1 MNDGKQFI
9 DDAQTNKQA
18 KNDYTVHNIRTI
30 TKYLS
35 MDSNEGLKRFVRVAE
50 LGSFTK
56 AAESLGL
63 PKASVSQAVQQLE
76 SKLQT
81 QLFHRTT
88 RKVQLTPDGQLF
100 YEKSKDV
107 LSEIEELETLFISDD
122 SQVSGIVRV
131 NMSQPMARHLVIP
144 ALPAFLQR
152 HPNLNIEISSEDR
165 KVDLISEGYDC
176 VVRTG
181 EVQESGMIMRKIGE
195 MQQTNFASPA
205 YIAEFGEPRS
215 IEDLQQHYLIHYQV
229 SSDKRFDAFEYSQDG
244 EIKTCAMKSRIC
256 VNNTDAYRSACA
268 AGLGIMQAP
277 RFGAHELLKNG
288 QLVEILTD
296 FTAPAMAVSIL
307 FPHRRNLSKRV
318 RIFMD
323 WMTTVIQTRL

>member
-1 MNDGKQFI
+1 
-9 DDAQTNKQA
+9 
-18 KNDYTVHNIRTI
+18 
-30 TKYLS
+30 
-35 MDSNEGLKRFVRVAE
+35 MDSNETLKRFIRVAE
-50 LGSFTK
+50 LASFTK
-56 AAESLGL
+56 AAESLNL
-63 PKASVSQAVQQLE
+63 PKASVSLAIQQLE
-76 SKLQT
+76 TRLQT

-122 SQVSGIVRV
+122 KQIAGVIRV
-131 NMSQPMARHLVIP
+131 NMSHPMARHLVIP
-144 ALPAFLQR
+144 ALPAFLR
-152 HPNLNIEISSEDR
+152 RYPNLSIDISSEDR

-181 EVQESGMIMRKIGE
+181 NVEESGMIMRKIGE

-205 YIAEFGEPRS
+205 YLAEYGEPRS
-215 IEDLQQHYLIHYQV
+215 IEDLHHHYLIHYQT
-229 SSDKRFDAFEYSQDG
+229 SMNNRFDAFEYSTNGQTQSY
-244 EIKTCAMKSRIC
+244 KMQSRIC
-256 VNNTDAYRSACA
+256 VNNTDAYRAACA

-277 RFGAHELLKNG
+277 RFGAHELLKSG
-288 QLVEILTD
+288 DLVEILPT
-296 FTAPAMAVSIL
+296 FTAPTMPVSIL

-323 WMTTVIQTRL
+323 WLREVISKQL

>member
-1 MNDGKQFI
+1 MD
-9 DDAQTNKQA
+9 TNE
-18 KNDYTVHNIRTI
+18 
-30 TKYLS
+30 S
-35 MDSNEGLKRFVRVAE
+35 LKRFVRVAE

-56 AAESLGL
+56 AAESLSL
-63 PKASVSQAVQQLE
+63 PKASVSQAIQQLE
-76 SKLQT
+76 TKLQT

-88 RKVQLTPDGQLF
+88 RTVQLTPDGQLF

-122 SQVSGIVRV
+122 SQISGVIRV
-131 NMSQPMARHLVIP
+131 NMSHPMARHLVIP
-144 ALPAFLQR
+144 ALPEFLQR
-152 HPNLNIEISSEDR
+152 YPNLSLDISSEDR

-181 EVQESGMIMRKIGE
+181 EVEESGMIMRKIGE

-205 YIAEFGEPRS
+205 YIAEHGEPRS
-215 IEDLQQHYLIHYQV
+215 IEDLQNHYLIHYQTGT
-229 SSDKRFDAFEYSQDG
+229 DKRFDAFEYSVKGQAQSY
-244 EIKTCAMKSRIC
+244 KMKSRIC
-256 VNNTDAYRSACA
+256 VNNTDAYRAACA

-277 RFGAHELLKNG
+277 RFGAHELLASGN
-288 QLVEILTD
+288 LVEILRNS
-296 FTAPAMAVSIL
+296 TAPAMPVSLL

-323 WMTTVIQTRL
+323 WLSEVIKTQL

>member
-1 MNDGKQFI
+1 
-9 DDAQTNKQA
+9 
-18 KNDYTVHNIRTI
+18 
-30 TKYLS
+30 
-35 MDSNEGLKRFVRVAE
+35 MDSSEGLKRFVRVAE

-76 SKLQT
+76 SRLQT

-181 EVQESGMIMRKIGE
+181 EVEESGMTMRKIGE
-195 MQQTNFASPA
+195 MQQTNFASPGYIEA
-205 YIAEFGEPRS
+205 YGKPQS
-215 IEDLQQHYLIHYQV
+215 IDDLNNHYLIHYQT
-229 SSDKRFDAFEYSQDG
+229 SSNRRFDAFEYLQNG
-244 EIKTCAMKSRIC
+244 ELHTVKMQSRIC
-256 VNNTDAYRSACA
+256 VNNTDAYRVACA

-277 RFGAHELLKNG
+277 RFGAHELLKSG
-288 QLVEILTD
+288 GLMEILPAYR
-296 FTAPAMAVSIL
+296 APAMPVSIL

-318 RIFMD
+318 RIFID
-323 WMTTVIQTRL
+323 WMSGVIQSGL

>member
-1 MNDGKQFI
+1 MI
-9 DDAQTNKQA
+9 DSTE
-18 KNDYTVHNIRTI
+18 
-30 TKYLS
+30 S
-35 MDSNEGLKRFVRVAE
+35 LKRFMRVAE

-56 AAESLGL
+56 AADSLGL
-63 PKASVSQAVQQLE
+63 PKASVSQAIQQLE
-76 SKLQT
+76 TRLQT

-107 LSEIEELETLFISDD
+107 LSEIEELEALFMRDD

-144 ALPAFLQR
+144 ALPAFLQC

-165 KVDLISEGYDC
+165 KVDLVSEGYDC
-176 VVRTG
+176 VIRTG
-181 EVQESGMIMRKIGE
+181 EVEECGMIMRKIGE
-195 MQQTNFASPA
+195 MQQSNFVSPA
-205 YIAEFGEPRS
+205 YLAQYGTPKS
-215 IEDLQQHYLIHYQV
+215 IDDLQQHYLIHYQT
-229 SSDKRFDAFEYSQDG
+229 SSNNRFDAFEYQLDG
-244 EIKTCAMKSRIC
+244 ELHRVKMPSRIC
-256 VNNTDAYRSACA
+256 VNNTDAYRAACA

-277 RFGAHELLKNG
+277 KLGAMAMLTSG
-288 QLVEILTD
+288 QLVEILPS
-296 FTAPAMAVSIL
+296 FTAPSMTVSLL

-323 WMTTVIQTRL
+323 WLTSVVQSQI

>member
-1 MNDGKQFI
+1 M
-9 DDAQTNKQA
+9 A
-18 KNDYTVHNIRTI
+18 
-30 TKYLS
+30 S
-35 MDSNEGLKRFVRVAE
+35 SESLKRFIRVAE

-63 PKASVSQAVQQLE
+63 PKASVSLAVQQLE
-76 SKLQT
+76 GRLQT

-122 SQVSGIVRV
+122 RQVKGVIRA
-131 NMSQPMARHLVIP
+131 NMSHPMARHLVIP
-144 ALPAFLQR
+144 ALPEFLQR
-152 HPNLNIEISSEDR
+152 YPNLTIEISSEDR

-176 VVRTG
+176 VIRTG
-181 EVQESGMIMRKIGE
+181 EVAESGMIMRKIGE

-205 YIAEFGEPRS
+205 YIAAYGEPRS
-215 IEDLQQHYLIHYQV
+215 IEDLQHHYLIHYQNN
-229 SSDKRFDAFEYSQDG
+229 SNSRFDAFEYVLNGQ
-244 EIKTCAMKSRIC
+244 TRTYQMKSRIC
-256 VNNTDAYRSACA
+256 VNNTDAYRTACA

-277 RFGAHELLKNG
+277 RFGAHELLKSG
-288 QLVEILTD
+288 DLVEILPEY
-296 FTAPAMAVSIL
+296 TAPPMSVSLL

-323 WMTTVIQTRL
+323 WVSEVIKENL

>member
-1 MNDGKQFI
+1 MIEN
-9 DDAQTNKQA
+9 TE
-18 KNDYTVHNIRTI
+18 
-30 TKYLS
+30 S
-35 MDSNEGLKRFVRVAE
+35 LKRFMRVAE

-56 AAESLGL
+56 AADSLGL
-63 PKASVSQAVQQLE
+63 PKASISLAVQQLE
-76 SKLQT
+76 NKLQT

-165 KVDLISEGYDC
+165 KVDLVSEGYDC

-181 EVQESGMIMRKIGE
+181 EVEESGMIMRKIGD
-195 MQQTNFASPA
+195 MPQTNFASPSYLA
-205 YIAEFGEPRS
+205 TYGEPHTLT
-215 IEDLQQHYLIHYQV
+215 DLQHHSLIHYQT
-229 SSDKRFDAFEYSQDG
+229 SSNKRFDAFEYQLDG
-244 EIKTCAMKSRIC
+244 ELHSVKMPSRIC
-256 VNNTDAYRSACA
+256 VNNTDAYRAACV

-277 RFGAHELLKNG
+277 KLGAMELLNNG
-288 QLVEILTD
+288 QLIEILTD
-296 FTAPAMAVSIL
+296 WTAPSMAVSML

-323 WMTTVIQTRL
+323 WLTEIVQQQLTSGST

>member
-1 MNDGKQFI
+1 
-9 DDAQTNKQA
+9 
-18 KNDYTVHNIRTI
+18 
-30 TKYLS
+30 
-35 MDSNEGLKRFVRVAE
+35 MDSNETLKRFIRVAE
-50 LGSFTK
+50 LASFTK
-56 AAESLGL
+56 AAESLNL
-63 PKASVSQAVQQLE
+63 PKASVSLAIQQLE
-76 SKLQT
+76 TRLQT

-122 SQVSGIVRV
+122 RQIAGVIRV
-131 NMSQPMARHLVIP
+131 NMSHPMARHLVIP
-144 ALPAFLQR
+144 ALPEFLQR
-152 HPNLNIEISSEDR
+152 YPNLSIDISSEDR

-181 EVQESGMIMRKIGE
+181 NVEESGMIMRKIGE

-205 YIAEFGEPRS
+205 YLAEYGEPRS
-215 IEDLQQHYLIHYQV
+215 IEDLHKHYLIHYQT
-229 SSDKRFDAFEYSQDG
+229 SSNNRFDAFEFSTNGQTQSYKMQ
-244 EIKTCAMKSRIC
+244 SRIC
-256 VNNTDAYRSACA
+256 VNNTDAYRAACA

-277 RFGAHELLKNG
+277 RFGAHELLKSG
-288 QLVEILTD
+288 DLVEILPA
-296 FTAPAMAVSIL
+296 FTAPNMPVSIL

-323 WMTTVIQTRL
+323 WVSELIHQHL

>member
-1 MNDGKQFI
+1 
-9 DDAQTNKQA
+9 
-18 KNDYTVHNIRTI
+18 
-30 TKYLS
+30 
-35 MDSNEGLKRFVRVAE
+35 MDSSEGLKRFIRVAE

-56 AAESLGL
+56 AAESLSL

-100 YEKSKDV
+100 YERSKDV

-122 SQVSGIVRV
+122 SQINGVIRV
-131 NMSQPMARHLVIP
+131 NMSHPMARHLVIP
-144 ALPAFLQR
+144 ALPEFLQR
-152 HPNLNIEISSEDR
+152 YPNLSIDISSEDR

-181 EVQESGMIMRKIGE
+181 DAEETGMFMRKIGE
-195 MQQTNFASPA
+195 MQQTNFASPS
-205 YIAEFGEPRS
+205 YITQYGEPQS
-215 IEDLQQHYLIHYQV
+215 IDDLQHHYLIHYQT
-229 SSDKRFDAFEYSQDG
+229 SSHKRFDAFEYLMANQVQVC
-244 EIKTCAMKSRIC
+244 KMKSRIC
-256 VNNTDAYRSACA
+256 VNNTDAYRAACA

-277 RFGAHELLKNG
+277 RFGAHELLRSG
-288 QLVEILTD
+288 HLVEVLKDYTPPPMPV
-296 FTAPAMAVSIL
+296 AIL

-323 WMTTVIQTRL
+323 WLAEILVSQL

>member
-1 MNDGKQFI
+1 
-9 DDAQTNKQA
+9 
-18 KNDYTVHNIRTI
+18 
-30 TKYLS
+30 
-35 MDSNEGLKRFVRVAE
+35 MDSSDSLKRFVRVAE

-63 PKASVSQAVQQLE
+63 PKASVSQTVQQLE

-107 LSEIEELETLFISDD
+107 LDEIEELETLFISDD
-122 SQVSGIVRV
+122 RQVSGVIRV
-131 NMSQPMARHLVIP
+131 NMSHPMARHLVIP

-152 HPNLNIEISSEDR
+152 YPNLTVDISSEDR

-181 EVQESGMIMRKIGE
+181 GTEETGMITRRIGE
-195 MQQTNFASPA
+195 MQQANFASPA
-205 YIAEFGEPRS
+205 YIAAYGEPQS
-215 IEDLQQHYLIHYQV
+215 IEDLQHHYLIHYH
-229 SSDKRFDAFEYSQDG
+229 SSNRQRFDAFEYSRQG
-244 EIKTCAMKSRIC
+244 QLQRHKMKSRIC
-256 VNNTDAYRSACA
+256 VNNTDAYRIACA

-277 RFGAHELLKNG
+277 RFGAHELLRSG
-288 QLVEILTD
+288 QLVEILPAY
-296 FTAPAMAVSIL
+296 TAPPLPVSLL

-323 WMTTVIQTRL
+323 WLIEVISGQLD

>member
-1 MNDGKQFI
+1 M
-9 DDAQTNKQA
+9 
-18 KNDYTVHNIRTI
+18 
-30 TKYLS
+30 L
-35 MDSNEGLKRFVRVAE
+35 DSTESLKRFMRVAE

-56 AAESLGL
+56 AADSLGL
-63 PKASVSQAVQQLE
+63 PKASISLAVQQLE

-122 SQVSGIVRV
+122 SQISGVVRV
-131 NMSQPMARHLVIP
+131 NLSQPMARHLLIP
-144 ALPAFLQR
+144 ALPAFLR
-152 HPNLNIEISSEDR
+152 RYPNLNIEVSSEDR
-165 KVDLISEGYDC
+165 KVDLVSEGYDC

-181 EVQESGMIMRKIGE
+181 EVEESGMMMRKIGE
-195 MQQTNFASPA
+195 MQQSNFVSPGYLA
-205 YIAEFGEPRS
+205 QYGTPKS
-215 IEDLQQHYLIHYQV
+215 IDDLQQYYLIHYQT
-229 SSDKRFDAFEYSQDG
+229 SSNKRFDAFEYQLEG
-244 EIKTCAMKSRIC
+244 ELHRIKMPSRIC
-256 VNNTDAYRSACA
+256 VNNTDAYRAACV

-277 RFGAHELLKNG
+277 KLGAMEMLNSGL
-288 QLVEILTD
+288 LVEILPAW
-296 FTAPAMAVSIL
+296 TAPSMAVSML

-323 WMTTVIQTRL
+323 WLSDVIQNEV

>member
-1 MNDGKQFI
+1 
-9 DDAQTNKQA
+9 
-18 KNDYTVHNIRTI
+18 
-30 TKYLS
+30 
-35 MDSNEGLKRFVRVAE
+35 MDSNETLKRFVRVAE

-56 AAESLGL
+56 TAEILGL
-63 PKASVSQAVQQLE
+63 PKASVSQAIQQLE
-76 SKLQT
+76 TKLQT

-122 SQVSGIVRV
+122 REVSGVIRV
-131 NMSQPMARHLVIP
+131 NMSHPMARHLVIP
-144 ALPAFLQR
+144 ALPEFLQR
-152 HPNLNIEISSEDR
+152 YPNLSIDISSEDR

-181 EVQESGMIMRKIGE
+181 EVEESGMIMRKIGE

-205 YIAEFGEPRS
+205 YLAEYGETRS
-215 IEDLQQHYLIHYQV
+215 IEDLDKHYLIHYQT
-229 SSDKRFDAFEYSQDG
+229 SSNKRFDAFEYFVNGQTQSYKMQ
-244 EIKTCAMKSRIC
+244 SRIC
-256 VNNTDAYRSACA
+256 VNNTDAYRAACA

-277 RFGAHELLKNG
+277 RFGAHELLKSG
-288 QLVEILTD
+288 DLVEILSAY
-296 FTAPAMAVSIL
+296 TAPTMPVSIL

-323 WMTTVIQTRL
+323 WLTTVIQTRL

>member
-1 MNDGKQFI
+1 
-9 DDAQTNKQA
+9 
-18 KNDYTVHNIRTI
+18 
-30 TKYLS
+30 
-35 MDSNEGLKRFVRVAE
+35 MDSNETLKRFIRVAE
-50 LGSFTK
+50 LASFTK
-56 AAESLGL
+56 AAESLNL
-63 PKASVSQAVQQLE
+63 PKASVSLAIQQLE
-76 SKLQT
+76 TRLQT

-122 SQVSGIVRV
+122 RQIAGVIRV
-131 NMSQPMARHLVIP
+131 NMSHPMARHLVIP
-144 ALPAFLQR
+144 ALPEFLQR
-152 HPNLNIEISSEDR
+152 YPNLSIDISSEDR

-181 EVQESGMIMRKIGE
+181 NVEESGMIMRKIGE

-205 YIAEFGEPRS
+205 YLAEYGEPRS
-215 IEDLQQHYLIHYQV
+215 IADLHKHYLIHYQT
-229 SSDKRFDAFEYSQDG
+229 SSNKRFDAFEYGIDG
-244 EIKTCAMKSRIC
+244 QVKTYPMKSRIC
-256 VNNTDAYRSACA
+256 VNNTDAYRAACA

-277 RFGAHELLKNG
+277 RFGAHEMLISG
-288 QLVEILTD
+288 QLVEVLTNY
-296 FTAPAMAVSIL
+296 TAPTMAVSIL

-323 WMTTVIQTRL
+323 WLSETIKQTL

>member
-1 MNDGKQFI
+1 
-9 DDAQTNKQA
+9 
-18 KNDYTVHNIRTI
+18 
-30 TKYLS
+30 
-35 MDSNEGLKRFVRVAE
+35 MDSNETLKRFIRVAE
-50 LGSFTK
+50 LASFTK
-56 AAESLGL
+56 AAESLNL
-63 PKASVSQAVQQLE
+63 PKASVSLAIQQLE
-76 SKLQT
+76 TRLQT

-122 SQVSGIVRV
+122 RQIAGVIRV
-131 NMSQPMARHLVIP
+131 NMSHPMARHLVIP
-144 ALPAFLQR
+144 ALPEFLQR
-152 HPNLNIEISSEDR
+152 YPNLSIDISSEDR

-181 EVQESGMIMRKIGE
+181 NVEESGMIMRKIGE

-205 YIAEFGEPRS
+205 YLAEYGEPHS

-229 SSDKRFDAFEYSQDG
+229 SSDRRFDAFEYGIDG
-244 EIKTCAMKSRIC
+244 QVKTYPMKSRIC
-256 VNNTDAYRSACA
+256 VNNTDAYRAACA

-277 RFGAHELLKNG
+277 RFGAHEMLISG
-288 QLVEILTD
+288 QLVEVLTAY
-296 FTAPAMAVSIL
+296 TAPSMAVSIL

-323 WMTTVIQTRL
+323 WLSETIKQTL

>member
-1 MNDGKQFI
+1 MIEN
-9 DDAQTNKQA
+9 TE
-18 KNDYTVHNIRTI
+18 
-30 TKYLS
+30 S
-35 MDSNEGLKRFVRVAE
+35 LKRFMRVAE

-56 AAESLGL
+56 AADSLGL
-63 PKASVSQAVQQLE
+63 PKASISLAVQQLE
-76 SKLQT
+76 NKLQT

-165 KVDLISEGYDC
+165 KVDLVSEGYDC

-181 EVQESGMIMRKIGE
+181 EVEESGMIMRKIGN
-195 MQQTNFASPA
+195 MPQTNFASPGYLA
-205 YIAEFGEPRS
+205 TYGEPHTLA
-215 IEDLQQHYLIHYQV
+215 DLQHHSLIHYQT
-229 SSDKRFDAFEYSQDG
+229 SSNKRFDAFEYQLDG
-244 EIKTCAMKSRIC
+244 ELHSVKMPSRIC
-256 VNNTDAYRSACA
+256 VNNTDAYRAACV

-277 RFGAHELLKNG
+277 KLGAMELLNNG
-288 QLVEILTD
+288 QLIEILPD
-296 FTAPAMAVSIL
+296 WTAPSMAVSML

-323 WMTTVIQTRL
+323 WLTEIVQQQLISGST

>member
-1 MNDGKQFI
+1 MD
-9 DDAQTNKQA
+9 TNE
-18 KNDYTVHNIRTI
+18 
-30 TKYLS
+30 S
-35 MDSNEGLKRFVRVAE
+35 LKRFVRVAE

-56 AAESLGL
+56 AAESLSL
-63 PKASVSQAVQQLE
+63 PKASVSQAIQQLE
-76 SKLQT
+76 TRLQT

-88 RKVQLTPDGQLF
+88 RTVQLTPDGQLF

-122 SQVSGIVRV
+122 SQISGVIRV
-131 NMSQPMARHLVIP
+131 NMSHPMARHLVIP
-144 ALPAFLQR
+144 ALPEFLQR
-152 HPNLNIEISSEDR
+152 YPNLSIDISSEDR

-181 EVQESGMIMRKIGE
+181 EVEESGMIMRKIGE

-205 YIAEFGEPRS
+205 YIAEYGEPRS
-215 IEDLQQHYLIHYQV
+215 IEDLQNHYLIHYQTNMNN
-229 SSDKRFDAFEYSQDG
+229 RFDAFEYNANGKSQSY
-244 EIKTCAMKSRIC
+244 KMKSRIC
-256 VNNTDAYRSACA
+256 VNNTDAYRVACA

-277 RFGAHELLKNG
+277 RFGAHELLLSG
-288 QLVEILTD
+288 GLIEILPAYR
-296 FTAPAMAVSIL
+296 APAMAVSIL

-323 WMTTVIQTRL
+323 WLSELIQKQL

>member
-1 MNDGKQFI
+1 
-9 DDAQTNKQA
+9 
-18 KNDYTVHNIRTI
+18 
-30 TKYLS
+30 
-35 MDSNEGLKRFVRVAE
+35 MDSSESLKRFVRVAE

-56 AAESLGL
+56 AAESLSL

-165 KVDLISEGYDC
+165 KVDLIGEGYDC

-181 EVQESGMIMRKIGE
+181 DVEESGMTMRKIGE
-195 MQQTNFASPA
+195 MQQTNFASPS
-205 YIAEFGEPRS
+205 YIKTYGEPTS
-215 IEDLQQHYLIHYQV
+215 VDDLDQHYLIHYQT
-229 SSDKRFDAFEYSQDG
+229 SSNRRFDAFEYQHNG
-244 EIKTCAMKSRIC
+244 ELHTVKMQSRIC
-256 VNNTDAYRSACA
+256 VNNTDAYRVACA

-277 RFGAHELLKNG
+277 RFGAHELLQKG
-288 QLVEILTD
+288 QLVEILSD
-296 FTAPAMAVSIL
+296 HTAPAMAVCIL

-323 WMTTVIQTRL
+323 WMTTVIQTGL

>member
-1 MNDGKQFI
+1 
-9 DDAQTNKQA
+9 
-18 KNDYTVHNIRTI
+18 
-30 TKYLS
+30 
-35 MDSNEGLKRFVRVAE
+35 MDSNETLKRFIRVAE
-50 LGSFTK
+50 LASFTK
-56 AAESLGL
+56 AAESLSL
-63 PKASVSQAVQQLE
+63 PKASVSLAIQQLE
-76 SKLQT
+76 TRLQT

-122 SQVSGIVRV
+122 KQIAGVIRV
-131 NMSQPMARHLVIP
+131 NMSHPMARHLVIP
-144 ALPAFLQR
+144 ALPEFLQR
-152 HPNLNIEISSEDR
+152 YPQLSIDISSEDR

-181 EVQESGMIMRKIGE
+181 NVEESGMIMRKIGE

-205 YIAEFGEPRS
+205 YLAEYGEPHS
-215 IEDLQQHYLIHYQV
+215 IEDLHKHYLIHYQT
-229 SSDKRFDAFEYSQDG
+229 SSNKRFDAFEYSLNGQTQSY
-244 EIKTCAMKSRIC
+244 KMQSRIC
-256 VNNTDAYRSACA
+256 VNNTDAYRAACA

-277 RFGAHELLKNG
+277 RFGAHELLKSG
-288 QLVEILTD
+288 DLVEILPR
-296 FTAPAMAVSIL
+296 FTAPTMPVSIL

-323 WMTTVIQTRL
+323 WLSEIIKQQLTN

>member
-1 MNDGKQFI
+1 
-9 DDAQTNKQA
+9 
-18 KNDYTVHNIRTI
+18 
-30 TKYLS
+30 

-63 PKASVSQAVQQLE
+63 PKASISQAVQQLE

-100 YEKSKDV
+100 YEKSKNV

-122 SQVSGIVRV
+122 RQVSGVIRV
-131 NMSQPMARHLVIP
+131 NMSHPMARHLVIP

-152 HPNLNIEISSEDR
+152 YPNLTIDISSEDR

-181 EVQESGMIMRKIGE
+181 EVEETGMFMRKIGE
-195 MQQTNFASPA
+195 MQQTNFVSPSYITA
-205 YIAEFGEPRS
+205 YGEP
-215 IEDLQQHYLIHYQV
+215 ETLADLEHHYLIHYQT
-229 SSDKRFDAFEYSQDG
+229 SSHKRFDAFEYRAGDQVRAC
-244 EIKTCAMKSRIC
+244 KMNSRIC
-256 VNNTDAYRSACA
+256 VNNTDAYRAACA

-277 RFGAHELLKNG
+277 RFGAHELLRSG
-288 QLVEILTD
+288 DLVEVLHD
-296 FTAPAMAVSIL
+296 YTAPPMPVSIL

-323 WMTTVIQTRL
+323 WLTETIVAQL

>member
-1 MNDGKQFI
+1 MD
-9 DDAQTNKQA
+9 TNE
-18 KNDYTVHNIRTI
+18 
-30 TKYLS
+30 S
-35 MDSNEGLKRFVRVAE
+35 LKRFVRVAE

-56 AAESLGL
+56 AAESLSL
-63 PKASVSQAVQQLE
+63 PKASVSQAIQQLE
-76 SKLQT
+76 TKLQT

-122 SQVSGIVRV
+122 SQIFGVIRV
-131 NMSQPMARHLVIP
+131 NMSHPMARHLVIP
-144 ALPAFLQR
+144 ALPEFLQR
-152 HPNLNIEISSEDR
+152 YPNLSIDISSEDR

-205 YIAEFGEPRS
+205 YLAEHGEPHS

-229 SSDKRFDAFEYSQDG
+229 SSDRRFDAFEYSMDG
-244 EIKTCAMKSRIC
+244 QLKTYPMKSRIC
-256 VNNTDAYRSACA
+256 VNNTDAYRAACA
-268 AGLGIMQAP
+268 AGFGIMQAP
-277 RFGAHELLKNG
+277 RFGAHEMLISG
-288 QLVEILTD
+288 QLVEVLTAY
-296 FTAPAMAVSIL
+296 TAPTMAVSIL

-323 WMTTVIQTRL
+323 WLSEIIKQQL

>member
-1 MNDGKQFI
+1 
-9 DDAQTNKQA
+9 
-18 KNDYTVHNIRTI
+18 
-30 TKYLS
+30 
-35 MDSNEGLKRFVRVAE
+35 MDSSEGLKRFIRVAE

-122 SQVSGIVRV
+122 RQISGVIRV
-131 NMSQPMARHLVIP
+131 NMSHPMARHIVIP

-152 HPNLNIEISSEDR
+152 YPNLSVEISSEDR

-176 VVRTG
+176 VIRTG
-181 EVQESGMIMRKIGE
+181 EVEESGMIMRKIGE

-205 YIAEFGEPRS
+205 YIAEYGNPQS
-215 IEDLQQHYLIHYQV
+215 IEDLQHHYLIHYQT
-229 SSDKRFDAFEYSQDG
+229 STNKRFDAFEYQADG
-244 EIKTCAMKSRIC
+244 QPKNHKMKSRIC
-256 VNNTDAYRSACA
+256 VNNTDAYRAACA

-277 RFGAHELLKNG
+277 RFGAHELLTSG
-288 QLVEILTD
+288 HLVEILQAY
-296 FTAPAMAVSIL
+296 TAPPMPVSIL

-323 WMTTVIQTRL
+323 WISEIIQKNL

>member
-1 MNDGKQFI
+1 MI
-9 DDAQTNKQA
+9 DST
-18 KNDYTVHNIRTI
+18 
-30 TKYLS
+30 
-35 MDSNEGLKRFVRVAE
+35 EGLKRFMRVAE

-56 AAESLGL
+56 AADSLGL
-63 PKASVSQAVQQLE
+63 PKASVSQAIQQLE
-76 SKLQT
+76 TRLQT

-165 KVDLISEGYDC
+165 KVDLVSEGYDC

-181 EVQESGMIMRKIGE
+181 EVEESGMIMRKIGE
-195 MQQTNFASPA
+195 MQQSNFVSPA
-205 YIAEFGEPRS
+205 YLAQYGTPNS
-215 IEDLQQHYLIHYQV
+215 IDDLQQHYLIHYQT
-229 SSDKRFDAFEYSQDG
+229 SSNNRFDAFEYQLDG
-244 EIKTCAMKSRIC
+244 ELHSVKMLSRIC
-256 VNNTDAYRSACA
+256 VNNTDAYRAACA

-277 RFGAHELLKNG
+277 KLGAMAMLTSG
-288 QLVEILTD
+288 QLVEILPS
-296 FTAPAMAVSIL
+296 FTAPSMSVSLL

-323 WMTTVIQTRL
+323 WLTSVVQSQI

>member
-1 MNDGKQFI
+1 
-9 DDAQTNKQA
+9 
-18 KNDYTVHNIRTI
+18 
-30 TKYLS
+30 
-35 MDSNEGLKRFVRVAE
+35 MDSNESLKRFVRVAE

-63 PKASVSQAVQQLE
+63 PKASISQAVQQLE

-100 YEKSKDV
+100 YEKSKNV

-122 SQVSGIVRV
+122 RQVSGLIRV
-131 NMSQPMARHLVIP
+131 NMSHPMARHLVIP

-152 HPNLNIEISSEDR
+152 YPNLTIDISSEDR

-181 EVQESGMIMRKIGE
+181 EAEETGMFMRKIGE
-195 MQQTNFASPA
+195 MQQTNFVSPSYITA
-205 YIAEFGEPRS
+205 YGEP
-215 IEDLQQHYLIHYQV
+215 ETLADLEHHYLIHYQT
-229 SSDKRFDAFEYSQDG
+229 SSHKRFDAFEYRAGDQVHAC
-244 EIKTCAMKSRIC
+244 KMNSRIC
-256 VNNTDAYRSACA
+256 VNNTDAYRAACA

-277 RFGAHELLKNG
+277 RFGAHELLRSG
-288 QLVEILTD
+288 DLVEVLHD
-296 FTAPAMAVSIL
+296 YTAPPMPVSIL

-323 WMTTVIQTRL
+323 WLTETIVAQL